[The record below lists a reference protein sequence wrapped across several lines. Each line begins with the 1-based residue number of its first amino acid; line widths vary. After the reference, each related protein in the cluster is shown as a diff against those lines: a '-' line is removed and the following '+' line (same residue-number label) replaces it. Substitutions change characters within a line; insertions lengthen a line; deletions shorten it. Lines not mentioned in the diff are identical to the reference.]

1 MLKRIPTLTEL
12 KSYDVN
18 RAGAVEGVRQ
28 SLYDFQTYTASSG
41 HTSLTFFQVP
51 NGQSS
56 KTIADTNMELA
67 GSLPAPKR
75 FLVES
80 VEIYFFPGVLPEQI
94 KTTLA
99 IPEFINDMYTI
110 NKSGSLN
117 FFIGSKTYL
126 EEAPI
131 GRFPTKTGLQVEA
144 SNSIFRSQASAADA
158 QDQVSTS
165 YAKSGGRPYYLDPP
179 VLLTP
184 TQNFKITLTWPTAV
198 TLPSAA
204 DARIGVV
211 LDGILYRLSQ

>member
-1 MLKRIPTLTEL
+1 MLKKIPSLSEL
-12 KSYDVN
+12 SAYDVN
-18 RAGAVEGVRQ
+18 RAGQTEGIRQ
-28 SLYDFQTYTASSG
+28 SLYDFQTYTAATG

-56 KTIADTNMELA
+56 KTVADTNMELA
-67 GSLPAPKR
+67 GSLPAPKK

-80 VEIYFFPGVLPEQI
+80 IEIHFFPGVLPEQI

-99 IPEFINDMYTI
+99 LPAFINDVYTLA
-110 NKSGSLN
+110 KSGSLN

-131 GRFPTKTGLQVEA
+131 GRFPAKTGLNPNSA
-144 SNSIFRSQASAADA
+144 HSIFRSQAAAADA
-158 QDQVSTS
+158 QDQLSTS
-165 YAKSGGRPYYLDPP
+165 YAKFSGRPYYLDPP

-184 TQNFKITLTWPTAV
+184 TQNFKVTLTWPTAV
-198 TLPSAA
+198 TLPSSA
-204 DARIGVV
+204 DGRIGIV